1 MDANLVKIRH
11 ERSQKDFPMLKLKED
26 EYVEI
31 ALSRARV
38 FLWLILGGTA
48 FGVILALLA
57 FLLVLLG
64 QSMIDEMGKHYL
76 FVLLFALLVSAV
88 VIGLIAWKIYREN
101 RLFITNKRVF
111 QQVTNSLVS
120 GSMHVID
127 LSSIEDTSFSQD
139 GILPRMFHYGT
150 FRLATVGD
158 ETSYTFKYS
167 DISPEMMDYISGL
180 VTEAKE
186 ALKEKTK

>member
-1 MDANLVKIRH
+1 MFRNYSGDTPVA
-11 ERSQKDFPMLKLKED
+11 
-26 EYVEI
+26 
-31 ALSRARV
+31 A
-38 FLWLILGGTA
+38 W
-48 FGVILALLA
+48 
-57 FLLVLLG
+57 
-64 QSMIDEMGKHYL
+64 
-76 FVLLFALLVSAV
+76 LLFALLVSAV